1 MLGSLQ
7 LPYIT
12 IICELDIAL
21 AAFPAWENLPSF
33 SLVYLTND
41 TIANLFVKALFL
53 DFILQKKKSS
63 HILLT
68 HITSISLNFSLY
80 LGHCH
85 IVSKLALVL
94 FLLTLLLVNLNA
106 SSMESDVK

>member
-1 MLGSLQ
+1 MMTTFPTSCWNFLAPLEYHVLGSLQ

-53 DFILQKKKSS
+53 DFILQKKNL
-63 HILLT
+63 HI
-68 HITSISLNFSLY
+68 F
-80 LGHCH
+80 
-85 IVSKLALVL
+85 
-94 FLLTLLLVNLNA
+94 F
-106 SSMESDVK
+106 